1 MKVLELLTPATWTQ
15 GCAARTADGTPTLW
29 NDPAA
34 VRWDLLGAI
43 YHCYPVAQGREVEL
57 RCIEKLFGRGKRK
70 LGQCLS
76 VWGDD
81 LRRTYAEVIRVV
93 AELGI

>member
-1 MKVLELLTPATWTQ
+1 MKVCELITPATWTQ

-34 VRWDLLGAI
+34 VKWDLLGAI
-43 YHCYPVAQGREVEL
+43 YHCYPIGQAREVEL
-57 RCIEKLFGRGKRK
+57 RVIQKLFGCKRK

-81 LRRTYAEVIRVV
+81 CRRTYAEVIRVV
-93 AELGI
+93 ADLGI

>member
-1 MKVLELLTPATWTQ
+1 VFS
-15 GCAARTADGTPTLW
+15 
-29 NDPAA
+29 DPAA
-34 VRWDLLGAI
+34 VQWDLLGAI
-43 YHCYPVAQGREVEL
+43 YHCYPISQAREVEL
-57 RCIEKLFGRGKRK
+57 RVIAKLFGSGKRR

-81 LRRTYAEVIRVV
+81 CRRTYAEVIRVV